1 MSYQIDIILQIV
13 NLEVD
18 FSLDGTS
25 GIAYLALVVLVG
37 FSAFFSAS
45 ETAYSSLNKIRMKN
59 YADSGN
65 AKARRALRIVDDFDR
80 LLSTILVGNNVVNMA
95 SASIAT
101 MVATSIL
108 GPSGAAI
115 ATAIMTV
122 LVLIFGE
129 ILPKTLA
136 KGNSEAIAMATGGL
150 LNFFIKLLTPAVFI
164 FVKIKEIALLLV
176 RGPQAQ
182 PSVTEEELKYIVESI
197 EQEGVLEE
205 QESDLVQSALEFDEI
220 EVQEIL
226 TPRVD
231 LVTINVEASLQD
243 ALKVV
248 LDAHF
253 SRIPVYRGT
262 VDNII
267 GVLQVRDLLKAV
279 VLGDDGPLAHLVS
292 DCIFVHKT
300 MRISAL
306 LAEFKAKKLHLAVVT
321 DDYGGTM
328 GIVTMEDVLEQL
340 VGDIWD
346 ESDEVHQDLVQTAE
360 NEWTVSGDM
369 NIFSLFEEIG
379 EDDRDFESDYNTVGG
394 WAMEMLGHIPE
405 AGEQYTWRDLVVTV
419 SVVEEQ
425 RILSVKVE
433 RIPTLTDGDG
443 ADGDSSF
450 PA

>member
-1 MSYQIDIILQIV
+1 MDS
-13 NLEVD
+13 
-18 FSLDGTS
+18 TS
-25 GIAYLALVVLVG
+25 GILYLVLLALLA

-59 YADSGN
+59 YADAGN
-65 AKARRALRIVDDFDR
+65 RKARRALYVADDFDR

-101 MVATSIL
+101 VVATAMF
-108 GPSGAAI
+108 GASGAAV
-115 ATAIMTV
+115 ATVVMTV

-136 KGNSEAIAMATGGL
+136 KENSENIAMAAGGL
-150 LNFFIKLLTPAVFI
+150 LSFLIKLLSPIVFF
-164 FVKIKEIALLLV
+164 FVKIKELALRLV
-176 RGPQAQ
+176 KGPAAQ

-205 QESDLVQSALEFDEI
+205 QESDLVQSALDFDEI
-220 EVQEIL
+220 TAQEIL

-231 LVTINVEASLQD
+231 LVTLDVEDSID
-243 ALKVV
+243 EALKVV
-248 LDAHF
+248 LDAHY

-262 VDNII
+262 VDSII

-279 VLGDDGPLAHLVS
+279 VTGRQTQLDHLIS
-292 DCIFVHKT
+292 DCVFVHKT
-300 MRISAL
+300 MKISAL

-346 ESDEVHQDLVQTAE
+346 ESDEVHHDFVQTGPD
-360 NEWTVSGDM
+360 TYLVSGDM
-369 NIFSLFEEIG
+369 NVFSMLEELE
-379 EDDRDFESDYNTVGG
+379 EDDRDFDSDYNTAGG
-394 WAMEMLGHIPE
+394 WALEMLGHIPS
-405 AGEQYTWRDLVVTV
+405 AGEQYAFRDLRVTV
-419 SVVEEQ
+419 VAVEEQ
-425 RILSVKVE
+425 RILSLRVE
-433 RIPTLTDGDG
+433 KLLPPDE
-443 ADGDSSF
+443 ADTSRD
-450 PA
+450 AEK

>member
-1 MSYQIDIILQIV
+1 M
-13 NLEVD
+13 
-18 FSLDGTS
+18 
-25 GIAYLALVVLVG
+25 VLLC

-59 YADSGN
+59 YADGGN
-65 AKARRALRIVDDFDR
+65 KKAKRALAIVDDFDR

-101 MVATSIL
+101 VIATAIF

-115 ATAIMTV
+115 ATTVMTV
-122 LVLIFGE
+122 LVLVFGE

-136 KGNSEAIAMATGGL
+136 KENSEAIAMKAGGL
-150 LNFFIKLLTPAVFI
+150 LQFFIKLLTPVVFF
-164 FVKIKEIALLLV
+164 FVKIKEFALRLLK
-176 RGPQAQ
+176 GAEAQ

-205 QESDLVQSALEFDEI
+205 QESDLVQSALDFDEI
-220 EVQEIL
+220 TVQEIL

-231 LVTINVEASLQD
+231 LVTIDVDDPLEEALR
-243 ALKVV
+243 VV

-267 GVLQVRDLLKAV
+267 GVLRVRDLLKAV
-279 VLGDDGPLAHLVS
+279 VQKTDTRLPLLVT
-292 DCIFVHKT
+292 DCVFVHKT
-300 MRISAL
+300 MKISAL

-346 ESDEVHQDLVQTAE
+346 ETDEVRDDFVQVGRDAFI
-360 NEWTVSGDM
+360 VSGDM
-369 NIFSLFEEIG
+369 NVFEMLEELG
-379 EDDRDFESDYNTVGG
+379 EDDRGFESDYNTAGG

-405 AGEQYTWRDLVVTV
+405 AGEQYSYRGLVVTV
-419 SVVEEQ
+419 SEVEEQ
-425 RILSVKVE
+425 RILSLRVE
-433 RIPTLTDGDG
+433 RIPTPEEGPDSSEGRKG
-443 ADGDSSF
+443 ADKNKD
-450 PA
+450 

>member
-1 MSYQIDIILQIV
+1 M
-13 NLEVD
+13 EAG
-18 FSLDGTS
+18 FFLDSTS
-25 GIAYLALVVLVG
+25 GILYLVLVALLG

-59 YADSGN
+59 YADGGN
-65 AKARRALRIVDDFDR
+65 KKAKRALAIGDDFDR

-101 MVATSIL
+101 VIATAVF

-115 ATAIMTV
+115 ATTVMTI

-136 KGNSEAIAMATGGL
+136 KENSESIAMGAGGL
-150 LNFFIKLLTPAVFI
+150 LKFFIRLLTPVVFI
-164 FVKIKEIALLLV
+164 FVKIKEFALRLIK
-176 RGPQAQ
+176 GAEAQ

-205 QESDLVQSALEFDEI
+205 QESDLVQSALDFDEI
-220 EVQEIL
+220 SVQEIL

-231 LVTINVEASLQD
+231 LVAVDVDDPFDEVLA
-243 ALKVV
+243 VV
-248 LDAHF
+248 LDAHY

-267 GVLQVRDLLKAV
+267 GVVQVRDLLKAV
-279 VLGDDGPLAHLVS
+279 VQKTDTRLSHLVT
-292 DCIFVHKT
+292 DCVFVHKT
-300 MRISAL
+300 MKISAL
-306 LAEFKAKKLHLAVVT
+306 LAEFKAKKLHLAVVS

-346 ESDEVHQDLVQTAE
+346 ESDEVRDDFVQTGRDSFV
-360 NEWTVSGDM
+360 VSGDM
-369 NIFSLFEEIG
+369 NVFEMLEELG
-379 EDDRDFESDYNTVGG
+379 EDDRGFESDYNTAGG
-394 WAMEMLGHIPE
+394 WAMEMLGLIPE
-405 AGEQYTWRDLVVTV
+405 AGEQYAYRDLVVTV
-419 SVVEEQ
+419 AEVEEQ
-425 RILSVKVE
+425 RILSLRVE
-433 RIPTLTDGDG
+433 RIPTLEEEPDENRRSGRDK
-443 ADGDSSF
+443 D
-450 PA
+450 

>member
-1 MSYQIDIILQIV
+1 MDS
-13 NLEVD
+13 
-18 FSLDGTS
+18 TS
-25 GIAYLALVVLVG
+25 GILYLVLVVLLC

-59 YADSGN
+59 YADGGN
-65 AKARRALRIVDDFDR
+65 KKAKRALAIVDDFDR

-101 MVATSIL
+101 VIATAIF

-115 ATAIMTV
+115 ATTVMTV
-122 LVLIFGE
+122 LVLVFGE

-136 KGNSEAIAMATGGL
+136 KENSEAIAMKAGGL
-150 LNFFIKLLTPAVFI
+150 LQFFIKLLTPVVFF
-164 FVKIKEIALLLV
+164 FVKIKEFALRLLK
-176 RGPQAQ
+176 GAEAQ

-205 QESDLVQSALEFDEI
+205 QESDLVQSALDFDEI
-220 EVQEIL
+220 TVQEIL

-231 LVTINVEASLQD
+231 LVTIDVDDPLEEALR
-243 ALKVV
+243 VV

-279 VLGDDGPLAHLVS
+279 VQKTDTRLPLLVT
-292 DCIFVHKT
+292 DCVFVHKT
-300 MRISAL
+300 MKISAL

-346 ESDEVHQDLVQTAE
+346 ETDEVRDDFVQVGRDAFI
-360 NEWTVSGDM
+360 VSGDM
-369 NIFSLFEEIG
+369 NVFEMLEELG
-379 EDDRDFESDYNTVGG
+379 EDDRGFESDYNTAGG

-405 AGEQYTWRDLVVTV
+405 AGEQYSYRGLVVTV
-419 SVVEEQ
+419 SEVEEQ
-425 RILSVKVE
+425 RILSLRVE
-433 RIPTLTDGDG
+433 RIPTPEEGPDSSEGRKG
-443 ADGDSSF
+443 ADKSKD
-450 PA
+450 